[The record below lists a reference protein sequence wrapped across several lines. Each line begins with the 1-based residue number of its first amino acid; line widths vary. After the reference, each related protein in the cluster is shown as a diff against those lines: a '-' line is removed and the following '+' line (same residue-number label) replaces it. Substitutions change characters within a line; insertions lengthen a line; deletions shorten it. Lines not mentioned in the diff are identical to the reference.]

1 MDEAGHREGSSW
13 ARVVL
18 VALVLLVAQVLPSP
32 LGRHP
37 AFSRVGPD
45 KLLHLLGHA
54 ALAAALADALD
65 TECLDERPSVLSAV
79 ALSTAYGVATAE
91 LQTLVPGRV
100 PERADL
106 VAGLL
111 GAVLGALGWHRLTGD
126 GPA

>member
-1 MDEAGHREGSSW
+1 MDEAGHREGANW
-13 ARVVL
+13 TTVGI
-18 VALVLLVAQVLPSP
+18 VALVLLVAQLLPSP

-54 ALAAALADALD
+54 ALSAVLADALD
-65 TECLDERPSVLSAV
+65 AECLDERPSVLSAV
-79 ALSTAYGVATAE
+79 ALSTAYGLATGE

-106 VAGLL
+106 VAALV
-111 GAVLGALGWHRLTGD
+111 GALLGALGWQRLTGD